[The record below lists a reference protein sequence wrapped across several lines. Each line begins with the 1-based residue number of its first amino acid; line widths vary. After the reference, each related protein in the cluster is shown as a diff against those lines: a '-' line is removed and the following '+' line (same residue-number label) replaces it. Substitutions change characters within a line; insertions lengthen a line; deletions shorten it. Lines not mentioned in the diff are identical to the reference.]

1 MELEYLVNFCVI
13 YNLIERAH
21 LKQGLQIVH
30 MNLYISKYINIHS
43 VHVWVESTTSCML
56 DKHSTTVLHS
66 QLRMLRHNRSI
77 MEKSGKL
84 SSITM
89 SRQTYTIS
97 FQHASS

>member
-30 MNLYISKYINIHS
+30 MNLCISKYINIHS
-43 VHVWVESTTSCML
+43 VHVWVESMTPCML

-84 SSITM
+84 SSITL
-89 SRQTYTIS
+89 SC
-97 FQHASS
+97 